1 MAYRLMCIYE
11 TTNNQATPDLR
22 IEVCLDGN
30 SQSIAPFQRKVSLSD
45 LYREGVT
52 AGVALL
58 PLLNHA
64 GLEHQP
70 FRINPRF
77 LQSSAVVSALRS
89 HPYSFIQPNAKASVR
104 KSPCPITQGSAYKY
118 PLGTLV
124 GGELYIEQP
133 ATWHRNIK
141 VRLRYQ
147 NAPSAFY
154 PAYSPI
160 PFITLN
166 GQMMQRD
173 ESAES
178 KLLQT
183 LGSNFDP
190 LSSTLSLPD
199 SDTTALEV
207 LTHQGWHVYIV
218 NQQKSHSQ
226 VYAHCTP
233 SGITWFS
240 TDEHSGCDEFAQQLL
255 EGFMH
260 ARNYS
265 ETDGKIAIFQ

>member
-11 TTNNQATPDLR
+11 TPDNQTTPDLR
-22 IEVCLDGN
+22 IEVCLDGK
-30 SQSIAPFQRKVSLSD
+30 SQTIAPFQRKVSLSD
-45 LYREGVT
+45 LYNEGVT
-52 AGVALL
+52 AGAALL

-77 LQSSAVVSALRS
+77 LQSSAVVGALRN
-89 HPYSFIQPNAKASVR
+89 HPYSFIQPNAKASVK

-118 PLGTLV
+118 PLGTLI
-124 GGELYIEQP
+124 GGELYIDHP
-133 ATWHRNIK
+133 ASWHRNIK

-147 NAPSAFY
+147 NTPSAFY
-154 PAYSPI
+154 PSYSPI
-160 PFITLN
+160 PFITPN

-183 LGSNFDP
+183 LGISYDP
-190 LSSTLSLPD
+190 TSFTLSLPN
-199 SDTTALEV
+199 SDTTALEA

-218 NQQKSHSQ
+218 NPHPSRLARLYRQSAEISQ
-226 VYAHCTP
+226 PDICP
-233 SGITWFS
+233 
-240 TDEHSGCDEFAQQLL
+240 
-255 EGFMH
+255 
-260 ARNYS
+260 
-265 ETDGKIAIFQ
+265 